1 MLEDVAQEWDA
12 IMGEG
17 VDPATFMQFE
27 DRPGMN
33 DDNEGLAG
41 VN

>member
-1 MLEDVAQEWDA
+1 
-12 IMGEG
+12 MGEG

-33 DDNEGLAG
+33 DDDNEGLASA
-41 VN
+41 N